1 MIYLSKADIKKSRE
15 YKTIRL
21 FYAYNVANRSG
32 VPLMNHIDEG
42 LVILNVIGA
51 SYAAKLAF
59 CIHPIIQGNLNI
71 KCTENEYVLSLA
83 NEYKVKANSYLCKPE
98 TDHIQT
104 IEQMRLLVGEMSK
117 DCADMLMADKMQN
130 KKDFIIYHQH
140 SHPRSPQLE
149 KYFDLWIEYLEK
161 LEN

>member
-1 MIYLSKADIKKSRE
+1 MIYLSKANIKKSRE
-15 YKTIRL
+15 YKSIRL
-21 FYAYNVANRSG
+21 YYGFNIATRSG
-32 VPLMNHIDEG
+32 VSLMNHIDEG
-42 LVILNVIGA
+42 LVILDILGA

-71 KCTENEYVLSLA
+71 KCTDNKYVLELA

-98 TDHIQT
+98 TDYIQT
-104 IEQMRLLVGEMSK
+104 IEQVHLVVCGMSK

-130 KKDFIIYHQH
+130 KKDFLIYHQH

-149 KYFDLWIEYLEK
+149 RYFNLWIEYLEK
-161 LEN
+161 LET